1 MYMVISSL
9 TSIPG
14 FSVEFFV
21 QPIYNDY
28 GNWTYFYKKKTM
40 ISHCHLNLLRIH

>member
-1 MYMVISSL
+1 MVISSL

-28 GNWTYFYKKKTM
+28 GNGHIFIKKK
-40 ISHCHLNLLRIH
+40 L